1 MPAIRTVDEIS
12 DEELED
18 CFDGTTNIDMVRELC
33 ELCENN
39 AGYVDIEEFGE
50 RFATAIEGFIGA
62 DADDEPDEW
71 QEAWDNNR
79 EWGEGI
85 AENINEA
92 LDIEEPE
99 EYKE

>member
-1 MPAIRTVDEIS
+1 MATMRTVSDIS

-18 CFDGTTNIDMVRELC
+18 CFDGSTNIDMVRELC

-39 AGYVDIEEFGE
+39 AGYIDIEEFGE
-50 RFATAIEGFIGA
+50 RFATAIEGFIGV
-62 DADDEPDEW
+62 DADEEPEEW

-79 EWGEGI
+79 DWGESI

-99 EYKE
+99 EYK